1 MVKHRFTIIVSSGL
15 AIQLL
20 RNMPNSLEGNGDT
33 VFRAAILYNPKSH
46 HLHHSVVCEW
56 HPLDM
61 CIEGL

>member
-33 VFRAAILYNPKSH
+33 VFRTAILSLELLY
-46 HLHHSVVCEW
+46 
-56 HPLDM
+56 
-61 CIEGL
+61 CITPRVTIYITL